1 LAATATK
8 VALYVMLRFML
19 GIFGVDFSL
28 HEMPFEWILLVL
40 GVLGILSGSLVA
52 IYQDNVKRMLAYSS
66 VAQIGYMVLGIA
78 IATTAGI
85 TAAVLHMLNHALM
98 KGVLFLALG
107 AVVYRLGSVRL
118 RDLSGL
124 GRHMPWTMAAVV
136 VGGLSLIGVPP
147 TVGFISKWYLVIAV
161 LEHGWWPLA
170 LVVLIGSV
178 LALIY
183 VWRVLEVAYLRP
195 RPADAP
201 PVSEAPLSML
211 IPIWLLVIANIYFG
225 IATQLSV
232 GSAERAAALLMGAAP
247 MGVAQ

>member
-1 LAATATK
+1 
-8 VALYVMLRFML
+8 
-19 GIFGVDFSL
+19 
-28 HEMPFEWILLVL
+28 
-40 GVLGILSGSLVA
+40 
-52 IYQDNVKRMLAYSS
+52 
-66 VAQIGYMVLGIA
+66 
-78 IATTAGI
+78 
-85 TAAVLHMLNHALM
+85 
-98 KGVLFLALG
+98 
-107 AVVYRLGSVRL
+107 
-118 RDLSGL
+118 
-124 GRHMPWTMAAVV
+124 
-136 VGGLSLIGVPP
+136 
-147 TVGFISKWYLVIAV
+147 VGFISKWYLVIAV

-225 IATQLSV
+225 IATHLSV
-232 GSAERAAALLMGAAP
+232 GSAERAAALLMGTAP